1 MCDASQLSA
10 LTPSMGGTAADEYYR
25 KQQLLIKQRQQ
36 QQAYAPRT
44 TGNFTTVKDLQL
56 GRLAAPA
63 TAAAPIMTNSAYQ
76 RKPGE
81 KSGFASLRIER
92 GGA

>member
-1 MCDASQLSA
+1 MCDASKLSA

-25 KQQLLIKQRQQ
+25 KQQLLIKQ
-36 QQAYAPRT
+36 QQASAPRT
-44 TGNFTTVKDLQL
+44 QGNFTTVKDLQL
-56 GRLAAPA
+56 GRLSAPA
-63 TAAAPIMTNSAYQ
+63 TAAAPIMANSAYQ